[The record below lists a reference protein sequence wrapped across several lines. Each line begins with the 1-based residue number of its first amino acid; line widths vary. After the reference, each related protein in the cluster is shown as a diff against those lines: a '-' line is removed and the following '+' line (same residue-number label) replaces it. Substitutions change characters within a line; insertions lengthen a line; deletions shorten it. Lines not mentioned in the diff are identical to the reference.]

1 MSLPEGATL
10 FSARESNVRLVESAK
25 YGRIA
30 LVEMTEYAQGEAMGK
45 ISKRTE
51 ADIVLLIKDGEAED
65 MSLEEI
71 ENVVSLIMEELKP

>member
-1 MSLPEGATL
+1 MSLPDGATI
-10 FSARESNVRLVESAK
+10 FSARESKVRLVESAK
-25 YGRIA
+25 HGRIA